1 MVLIFISSGNVLD
14 ILLGEPVLCQFVS
27 GWETMQSSDH
37 DLPFAI
43 HCDKTLYLW
52 SFWMLGT
59 FLSNQ
64 KCLMQFGNFYLGY
77 PIEIKMLKFCMWC
90 WLMHFNFF
98 FFFYRIQCIF
108 MNVCWWTQYIIHW
121 VHFFF
126 YFLVFFILFNGH
138 RSWNTFEAIFRFGW
152 FCEGRGL
159 LWRGHWRCYWSTW
172 MEVCSYTKWYFSFNL
187 FIFTR
192 KTIMA

>member
-14 ILLGEPVLCQFVS
+14 ILLGEPVLCQFIS

-98 FFFYRIQCIF
+98 FFYRIQCIF
-108 MNVCWWTQYIIHW
+108 MNVCWWTQYIMHW

-152 FCEGRGL
+152 FCQGRGL

>member
-14 ILLGEPVLCQFVS
+14 ILLGEPVLYQFIS

-98 FFFYRIQCIF
+98 FFFFLQDSMYFHKCLLVDSIDYPLGSFLFLFSC
-108 MNVCWWTQYIIHW
+108 
-121 VHFFF
+121 FF
-126 YFLVFFILFNGH
+126 H
-138 RSWNTFEAIFRFGW
+138 
-152 FCEGRGL
+152 
-159 LWRGHWRCYWSTW
+159 
-172 MEVCSYTKWYFSFNL
+172 SF
-187 FIFTR
+187 
-192 KTIMA
+192 